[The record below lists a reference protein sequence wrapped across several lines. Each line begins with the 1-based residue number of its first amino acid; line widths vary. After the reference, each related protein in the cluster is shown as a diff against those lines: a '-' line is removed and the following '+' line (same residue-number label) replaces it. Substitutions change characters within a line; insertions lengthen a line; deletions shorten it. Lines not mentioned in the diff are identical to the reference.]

1 MEWIGLIRKNKEN
14 EGRKSG
20 RMEVEG
26 MLLPSPALL
35 GEQLN
40 FGGKPIRGMVGR
52 RQRHRSRPSPFSLL
66 APATFLILSKNGL
79 A

>member
-1 MEWIGLIRKNKEN
+1 MEWIGLIGRIKKRMKE
-14 EGRKSG
+14 ESG